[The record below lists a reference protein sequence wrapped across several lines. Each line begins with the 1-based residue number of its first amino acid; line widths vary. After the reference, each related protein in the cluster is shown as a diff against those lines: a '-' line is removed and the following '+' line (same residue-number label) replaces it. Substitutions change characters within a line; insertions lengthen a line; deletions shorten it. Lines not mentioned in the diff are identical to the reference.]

1 MLKNVLVTGGAGFIG
16 SHLIDELL
24 LSGIYKVTCIDNF
37 DPFYDISIKRS
48 NIAHHIGNP
57 LFKFVELDIQN
68 GDDLEKKLNESYDI
82 VVHLAAKAGVNPS
95 VKDPVA
101 YQMVNVLGTQ
111 HLLEI
116 CRKKNIKQFIF
127 ASSSSVYGINSSIP
141 WSETDKQ
148 LQPISPYASS
158 KISAELLG
166 YAYSH
171 LFGIRFIALRFF
183 TVFGPR
189 QRPDLA
195 IHKFSKMILNNEEI
209 TVYGD
214 GSTGRDYTYVD
225 DIVNG
230 IVAAMTY
237 NASMYEIFNLGNH
250 RIVKLSELIEQLERT
265 FEKKAK
271 LKYLEEQQGDVPVT
285 YASISKATEKLN
297 YKPSTTLAEGLL
309 KFREWLLNQNK

>member
-1 MLKNVLVTGGAGFIG
+1 MKKILITGGAGFIG
-16 SHLIDELL
+16 SHLIDKLL
-24 LSGIYKVTCIDNF
+24 QSGDFSVICIDNF
-37 DPFYDISIKRS
+37 DPFYDVSIKRS
-48 NIAHHIGNP
+48 NISQHIGNP
-57 LFKFVELDIQN
+57 LFKLIELDIRN
-68 GDDLEKKLNESYDI
+68 YNNIEEKLSDNYDI
-82 VVHLAAKAGVNPS
+82 IVHLAAKAGVNPS
-95 VKDPVA
+95 VKDPIS
-101 YQMVNVLGTQ
+101 YQIVNVIGTQ
-111 HLLEI
+111 NILEF
-116 CRKKNIKQFIF
+116 CRKKNIKQFVF
-127 ASSSSVYGINSSIP
+127 ASSSSVYGINASVP
-141 WSETDKQ
+141 WSENDKQ

-166 YAYSH
+166 HTYSH
-171 LFGIRFIALRFF
+171 LFGIRFISLRFF

-209 TVYGD
+209 TLYGD

-225 DIVNG
+225 DVVNG

-250 RIVKLSELIEQLERT
+250 RIVKLSELIEHLERT

-285 YASISKATEKLN
+285 YASICKATEKLN